1 MESLTFISL
10 IPLLVLLLDPLISF
24 LPVPTPSSATDLHL
38 PPHVYCSNGTVT
50 KEMQK
55 QKKRETDRRY
65 RKNKKVNASRLTS
78 TAHHEVKKSKERKES
93 SSLCELFW
101 LMLCIISQWKL
112 TFQLCYLYS
121 LFSSP
126 PPTYSFSFIIQAESS
141 ARNREQAGHDHHW
154 KWKPEEHCRK
164 IPSRNIPSYKPAKID
179 LPKGN
184 FFFFCLINKELS
196 PCINPAASLF

>member
-10 IPLLVLLLDPLISF
+10 IPLLVLLLDPPIISF
-24 LPVPTPSSATDLHL
+24 LTVPTTSSATDLHL
-38 PPHVYCSNGTVT
+38 PPHVYSSNGTVT

-65 RKNKKVNASRLTS
+65 RKNKKVNASLTS
-78 TAHHEVKKSKERKES
+78 TAHHEVKKSKGRKS
-93 SSLCELFW
+93 LPLNLCELFW

-141 ARNREQAGHDHHW
+141 GRNREQAGHDHHW

-179 LPKGN
+179 LPEGN
-184 FFFFCLINKELS
+184 FFFFVLVWLTRN
-196 PCINPAASLF
+196 